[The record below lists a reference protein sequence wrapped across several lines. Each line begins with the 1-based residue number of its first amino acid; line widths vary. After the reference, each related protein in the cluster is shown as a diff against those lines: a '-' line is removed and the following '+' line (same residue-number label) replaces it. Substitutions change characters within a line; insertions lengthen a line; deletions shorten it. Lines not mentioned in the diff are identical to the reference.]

1 MEKQLTLTDLI
12 SPKIRLFLYL
22 SSLSTLLFVQTYC
35 TNVCPFI
42 DGLFVSEIVV
52 NLTVVFLFHIAFREI
67 LNRLYAGA
75 WKNVSLPRQGYYLSI
90 ISWLLAG
97 VVALIIHAI
106 RYTDFPFASHL
117 KLLSSYWILGGG
129 ILAQLEYIIFE
140 YRYKKLP
147 HAVSA
152 HGFSEKISRRILES
166 FFLFTMAPTVTLVLI
181 IARYNYEH
189 ILEHKVLIEVLYIGG
204 LFLSTALLIALL
216 FGRMLRE
223 DTDRIVEGVV
233 EIESGNFTAQ
243 IDVDRSDE
251 LGEISQGINA
261 MAQGL
266 ANRERIKEA
275 FGKFVDPGI
284 AETFI
289 KEFIA
294 GEGQIAM
301 GGQRRYAVILMAD
314 IRNFTEL
321 SETMPPDDLIAL
333 LNEYFIEMVAAVN
346 ENGGIVDKFIGD
358 AIMAVF
364 GLPEAAEAE
373 RKAYET
379 AVAMR
384 TRLAALNERFKAE
397 GMPELDNGIGIH
409 GGEVT
414 AGYLGSEERLEFTVI
429 GAPVNLA
436 SRIEQE
442 TKRLGKA
449 VLFSRSFAEKLPSY
463 YKTAFVSEAKL
474 KGISQPVR
482 LYTMDI

>member
-1 MEKQLTLTDLI
+1 MEKQLTLTNLI

-42 DGLFVSEIVV
+42 DGLFITEIVI
-52 NLTVVFLFHIAFREI
+52 NLSIVFLFHIAFREI
-67 LNRLYAGA
+67 LNHRFAKP

-97 VVALIIHAI
+97 VVALIIHATK
-106 RYTDFPFASHL
+106 YTDFPIASHL

-129 ILAQLEYIIFE
+129 ILAQMEYIVFE

-147 HAVSA
+147 HTVSE
-152 HGFSEKISRRILES
+152 HDFSEKISRRILES

-189 ILEHKVLIEVLYIGG
+189 ILQQKVLIEVLYIGG
-204 LFLSTALLIALL
+204 LFLTTALLIALL

-223 DTDRIVEGVV
+223 DTDKIVDGVV
-233 EIESGNFTAQ
+233 EIEAGNFTAP
-243 IDVDRSDE
+243 INVDRSDE
-251 LGEISQGINA
+251 LGEISQGINS

-275 FGKFVDPGI
+275 FGKFVDPKI

-294 GEGQIAM
+294 DEGRVTM

-321 SETMPPDDLIAL
+321 SETMPPDRLIAL
-333 LNEYFIEMVAAVN
+333 LNEYFVEMVAAVN
-346 ENGGIVDKFIGD
+346 DHGGLVDKFIGD

-364 GLPEAAEAE
+364 GIPETKDAE
-373 RKAYET
+373 RRAYET

-384 TRLAALNERFKAE
+384 ERLARLNERLADK
-397 GMPELDNGIGIH
+397 GVPRLDNGIGIH
-409 GGEVT
+409 AGEVT

-429 GAPVNLA
+429 GSPVNVA

-442 TKRLGKA
+442 TKTLDRP
-449 VLFSRSFAEKLPSY
+449 VLFSQSFADKLPGY
-463 YKTAFVSEAKL
+463 FKTEFVAETKL
-474 KGISQPVR
+474 KGVTDSVR
-482 LYTMDI
+482 LYTMNI